1 MLLMMIELSH
11 IYLRTNAQNVN
22 LADVWKVIQVKKL
35 QFNASR
41 IRDPQIYN
49 MVKSLNFLTISKQQ
63 EDKMVKKERVFMLK
77 DNF

>member
-63 EDKMVKKERVFMLK
+63 EDKMVTKRVYY
-77 DNF
+77 